1 MQLDHAFTVPAD
13 PDTAWTLF
21 QDLARVA
28 PCMPGAVLDT
38 LDGDAFT
45 GRVKVKVG
53 AVQMSYR
60 GEGRV
65 TRDEATHTMLLDLS
79 GSEARGSGTAAAKVT
94 ATLTADPA
102 GTRVRVATD
111 LDITGRPAQFGRGI
125 MAEVGDRIVQ
135 QFATRLEALLRD
147 GEPVATTPSATTST
161 TSATSAT
168 SAGAA
173 PVPSAVPTT
182 AGSAAV
188 RPAAEPEA
196 VDLGAAV
203 LPVLL
208 RRAAV
213 PAAAVLVSL
222 VVIRLLNRRSR
233 R

>member
-21 QDLARVA
+21 QDLGRVA

-65 TRDEATHTMLLDLS
+65 TRDEATRTMLLDLS

-102 GTRVRVATD
+102 GTRVRVGTD

-147 GEPVATTPSATTST
+147 GEPVATTPSAATGTTGT
-161 TSATSAT
+161 TAT
-168 SAGAA
+168 GAA
-173 PVPSAVPTT
+173 PVPSAVTTT